1 MMIMRSLVSYMRVY
15 SMMLLLSHHT
25 HLHTR
30 GKDGLQAIGR
40 TFAASN
46 HLKQINLSRNQNIGN
61 DGMATFATSIINDIS
76 SSSTMAAL
84 PSLETLILSDCNIG
98 PLGMQSLAQ
107 VLTPSA
113 DDSTITRSQPINL
126 TISSNPIG
134 PDGCDTLSRL
144 ISIPSDE
151 DEDGGSSSSVLSHL
165 FMSQCSIGDEG
176 LVNLLQSAA
185 STTMDTLMGHFSG
198 LTVLDVSDNSITKDG
213 VKVLA
218 GSLTRSWPDLV
229 ELKLAKNELE
239 DEGVVALMTS
249 LVTRSDKVD
258 YSTEEEKEEKKN
270 ATLDNLDISCTNCGI
285 EGAKAA
291 LMSGG
296 LTTLRL
302 FNNRL
307 GSDGFYAIAPLLQ
320 GGHPSIENLDLGGNN
335 ADEDAVVALL
345 NSIADNNT
353 TAGTTINDGSNFT
366 STLSVLEIGGNK
378 FGNDAMEA
386 LNRLKLV
393 FPKLDMAH
401 DKPIQE
407 AEMGEGKSED

>member
-1 MMIMRSLVSYMRVY
+1 MFLFIYTLTR
-15 SMMLLLSHHT
+15 
-25 HLHTR
+25 R

-61 DGMATFATSIINDIS
+61 DGMFTFASSMVND
-76 SSSTMAAL
+76 TAPPTTTAL

-107 VLTPSA
+107 VLTPSTDGSIRCA
-113 DDSTITRSQPINL
+113 QPINL
-126 TISSNPIG
+126 TISTNPIG
-134 PDGCDTLSRL
+134 PEGCDTLSRL
-144 ISIPSDE
+144 TSIPSDE
-151 DEDGGSSSSVLSHL
+151 DEEGGGGGGSSSSSSILSHL

-176 LVNLLQSAA
+176 LVNLLKSAA
-185 STTMDTLMGHFSG
+185 STTMDTSMGHFSG
-198 LTVLDVSDNSITKDG
+198 LSVLDLSENSITKDG

-218 GSLTRSWPDLV
+218 ESLTRSWPDLV

-239 DEGVVALMTS
+239 SEGVVALMES

-258 YSTEEEKEEKKN
+258 YSTEEEEEEAKKN
-270 ATLDNLDISCTNCGI
+270 ATLDNLDISCTSCGI

-291 LMSGG
+291 LMSGS

-345 NSIADNNT
+345 NSIADNHNT
-353 TAGTTINDGSNFT
+353 ASGTTINEGSNFT

-386 LNRLKLV
+386 LNRLKLA
-393 FPKLDMAH
+393 FPKLDVAH

-407 AEMGEGKSED
+407 ADG

>member
-1 MMIMRSLVSYMRVY
+1 LEEFVSSYDDVFFDMLVVLFLHVY
-15 SMMLLLSHHT
+15 SKMFLLFYTLT
-25 HLHTR
+25 RR

-40 TFAASN
+40 TFGSSN

-61 DGMATFATSIINDIS
+61 DGMITFATSIDTA
-76 SSSTMAAL
+76 SSTANTAAL

-107 VLTPSA
+107 ILTPLA
-113 DDSTITRSQPINL
+113 DDSIIRRAQPINL

-134 PDGCDTLSRL
+134 SEGCGTLSKL
-144 ISIPSDE
+144 ISIPRDKE
-151 DEDGGSSSSVLSHL
+151 GEGGGGSSSSSVLSHL
-165 FMSQCSIGDEG
+165 FLSQCSIGDEG
-176 LVNLLQSAA
+176 LVNLLKSAA
-185 STTMDTLMGHFSG
+185 NTTMGHFSG
-198 LTVLDVSDNSITKDG
+198 LTVLDLSENSITKDG
-213 VKVLA
+213 VKVIA

-239 DEGVVALMTS
+239 GEGVVALMTA
-249 LVTRSDKVD
+249 LVSRSDKVG
-258 YSTEEEKEEKKN
+258 YSTEDDEKKN

-345 NSIADNNT
+345 NSIADNHNT
-353 TAGTTINDGSNFT
+353 ASGTTINEGSNFT

-393 FPKLDMAH
+393 FPKLDVAH

-407 AEMGEGKSED
+407 ADG

>member
-1 MMIMRSLVSYMRVY
+1 MMTCSLICWSFFFFMCTQRC
-15 SMMLLLSHHT
+15 SFFST
-25 HLHTR
+25 HSHTR

-40 TFAASN
+40 TFRSSN
-46 HLKQINLSRNQNIGN
+46 HLKQINLSRNQNI
-61 DGMATFATSIINDIS
+61 TFATSIDTAS
-76 SSSTMAAL
+76 SNTAAL

-113 DDSTITRSQPINL
+113 DDNIRRAQPINL

-134 PDGCDTLSRL
+134 AEGCDTLSKL
-144 ISIPSDE
+144 ISIPSDKE
-151 DEDGGSSSSVLSHL
+151 GEGGGSSSSSVLSQL

-176 LVNLLQSAA
+176 LVNLLKSAA
-185 STTMDTLMGHFSG
+185 SITVHHFSG
-198 LTVLDVSDNSITKDG
+198 LSVLDLSENSITKDG

-218 GSLTRSWPDLV
+218 ESLTRSWPDLV

-239 DEGVVALMTS
+239 SEGVIALMES
-249 LVTRSDKVD
+249 LITRSDKVD
-258 YSTEEEKEEKKN
+258 YSTEEEEKKKKKKN

-307 GSDGFYAIAPLLQ
+307 GSDGFYAIAPLLR
-320 GGHPSIENLDLGGNN
+320 GGHSSIENLDLGGNN

-345 NSIADNNT
+345 NSIADYHNT
-353 TAGTTINDGSNFT
+353 ASGTTINEGSNFT

-378 FGNDAMEA
+378 FRNDAMEA

-393 FPKLDMAH
+393 FPKLDVAH

-407 AEMGEGKSED
+407 ADGRGEE

>member
-1 MMIMRSLVSYMRVY
+1 MISFYHKY
-15 SMMLLLSHHT
+15 T
-25 HLHTR
+25 HIHR
-30 GKDGLQAIGR
+30 GKDGLQAIGN
-40 TFAASN
+40 TFGSSN

-61 DGMATFATSIINDIS
+61 DGMITFATSIDTA
-76 SSSTMAAL
+76 SSTANAAAL

-107 VLTPSA
+107 VLTPST
-113 DDSTITRSQPINL
+113 DDNIRRAQPINL
-126 TISSNPIG
+126 TISTSPIG
-134 PDGCDTLSRL
+134 AEGCDTLSKL
-144 ISIPSDE
+144 ISIPRDKVG
-151 DEDGGSSSSVLSHL
+151 EDGGGSSSSSVLSHL

-185 STTMDTLMGHFSG
+185 STTMGHFSG
-198 LTVLDVSDNSITKDG
+198 LSVLDLSENSITKDG

-239 DEGVVALMTS
+239 SEGVVALMKS

-258 YSTEEEKEEKKN
+258 YSTEEKKKKN

-353 TAGTTINDGSNFT
+353 ASGTTINEGSNFT
-366 STLSVLEIGGNK
+366 SNLSVLEIGGNK
-378 FGNDAMEA
+378 FRNDAMEA

-393 FPKLDMAH
+393 FPKLDVAH

-407 AEMGEGKSED
+407 AAG

>member
-1 MMIMRSLVSYMRVY
+1 MLVVLFLHVY
-15 SMMLLLSHHT
+15 SKMFLLFYTLT
-25 HLHTR
+25 RR

-40 TFAASN
+40 TFGSSN

-61 DGMATFATSIINDIS
+61 DGMITFATSIVKTTVSDN
-76 SSSTMAAL
+76 MASL

-98 PLGMQSLAQ
+98 PLGIQSLAQ
-107 VLTPSA
+107 VLTPLTDNIRRA
-113 DDSTITRSQPINL
+113 QPINL

-134 PDGCDTLSRL
+134 AEGCDTLSKL
-144 ISIPSDE
+144 ISIPSDKE
-151 DEDGGSSSSVLSHL
+151 GEGGGGSSSPSILSHL
-165 FMSQCSIGDEG
+165 FISQCSIGDEG
-176 LVNLLQSAA
+176 LVNLLKSSA
-185 STTMDTLMGHFSG
+185 STTTTMGHFSG
-198 LTVLDVSDNSITKDG
+198 LSFLDLSENSITKDG

-218 GSLTRSWPDLV
+218 ESLTRSWPDLV

-239 DEGVVALMTS
+239 SEGVVALMKS
-249 LVTRSDKVD
+249 LITRSDKVGH
-258 YSTEEEKEEKKN
+258 STEEEEEKN
-270 ATLDNLDISCTNCGI
+270 TTLDNLDISCTNCGI

-307 GSDGFYAIAPLLQ
+307 GSDGFYAIASLLQ

-353 TAGTTINDGSNFT
+353 TTGTTINDGSNFT

-378 FGNDAMEA
+378 FGSDAMEA
-386 LNRLKLV
+386 LNRLKVV
-393 FPKLDMAH
+393 FPELDVAH

-407 AEMGEGKSED
+407 AAG

>member
-1 MMIMRSLVSYMRVY
+1 MLVVLFLHVY
-15 SMMLLLSHHT
+15 SKMFLLFYTLT
-25 HLHTR
+25 RR

-40 TFAASN
+40 TFGSSN

-61 DGMATFATSIINDIS
+61 DGMITFATSIVKTTVSDN
-76 SSSTMAAL
+76 MAAL

-98 PLGMQSLAQ
+98 PLGIQSLAQ
-107 VLTPSA
+107 VLTPLTDNIRRA
-113 DDSTITRSQPINL
+113 QPINL
-126 TISSNPIG
+126 TTSSNPIG
-134 PDGCDTLSRL
+134 AEGCDTLSRL
-144 ISIPSDE
+144 ISIPSDKE
-151 DEDGGSSSSVLSHL
+151 GEDGGGGGSSSSSVLSQL
-165 FMSQCSIGDEG
+165 FISQCSIGDEG
-176 LVNLLQSAA
+176 LVNLLKSAA
-185 STTMDTLMGHFSG
+185 STTMDTSMVHFSG
-198 LTVLDVSDNSITKDG
+198 LSFLDLSENSITKDG

-239 DEGVVALMTS
+239 SEGVVALMES
-249 LVTRSDKVD
+249 LITRSDKVD
-258 YSTEEEKEEKKN
+258 YSTEEEEEEAKKN
-270 ATLDNLDISCTNCGI
+270 AALANLDISCTNCGI

-345 NSIADNNT
+345 NSIADYHNT
-353 TAGTTINDGSNFT
+353 ASGTTINEGSNFT

-378 FGNDAMEA
+378 FRNDAMEA

-393 FPKLDMAH
+393 FPKLDVAH

-407 AEMGEGKSED
+407 AAG

>member
-1 MMIMRSLVSYMRVY
+1 MI
-15 SMMLLLSHHT
+15 
-25 HLHTR
+25 
-30 GKDGLQAIGR
+30 
-40 TFAASN
+40 
-46 HLKQINLSRNQNIGN
+46 
-61 DGMATFATSIINDIS
+61 TFATSIINDIS
-76 SSSTMAAL
+76 SSATTAL
-84 PSLETLILSDCNIG
+84 LSLETLILSDCNIG
-98 PLGMQSLAQ
+98 PLGMLSLAQ

-113 DDSTITRSQPINL
+113 DDSMRRAQAINL

-134 PDGCDTLSRL
+134 AEGCNTLSRL
-144 ISIPSDE
+144 VSIPRDKE
-151 DEDGGSSSSVLSHL
+151 GEGGGGSSSSSILSHL

-176 LVNLLQSAA
+176 LVNLLKSAA
-185 STTMDTLMGHFSG
+185 SPG
-198 LTVLDVSDNSITKDG
+198 LSVLDLSENSITKDG

-218 GSLTRSWPDLV
+218 ESLTRSWPDLV

-239 DEGVVALMTS
+239 SEGVVALMKS
-249 LVTRSDKVD
+249 LITRSDKVGH
-258 YSTEEEKEEKKN
+258 STEEEEEKKN

-302 FNNRL
+302 FNNLL

-345 NSIADNNT
+345 NSIADNHNT
-353 TAGTTINDGSNFT
+353 TKRGASINEGSNFT
-366 STLSVLEIGGNK
+366 STLSVLEVGGNK

-393 FPKLDMAH
+393 FPELDVAH

-407 AEMGEGKSED
+407 ADG